1 MGRITQVPTKI
12 FLFVMV
18 VKNFNEKQ
26 PGPCHSNQPFNP
38 RKQNSS
44 KNKLSGHLS
53 TWNRLHHHQK

>member
-1 MGRITQVPTKI
+1 
-12 FLFVMV
+12 MV

-26 PGPCHSNQPFNP
+26 PGPCHSNQPSNP

-53 TWNRLHHHQK
+53 TWNRLHHHQKQQQQQSQSAFIIY